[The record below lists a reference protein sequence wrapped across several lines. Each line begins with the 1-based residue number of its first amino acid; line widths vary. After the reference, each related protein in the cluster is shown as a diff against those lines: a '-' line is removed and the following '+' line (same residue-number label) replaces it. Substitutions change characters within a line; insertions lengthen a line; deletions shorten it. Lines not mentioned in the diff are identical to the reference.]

1 MPEVKFPTP
10 DVNLLAGDELDT
22 SPQGKFVRWAL
33 TWGRRIV
40 VLTELVV
47 ILAFISRFWL
57 DTTVASLNDKIEQ
70 KRAVVSSFS
79 DFEDKYRAV
88 LGQVDEAK
96 KIEKYT
102 KTLATY
108 DQILN
113 LTPGNVAM
121 AQMTIDE
128 KRISF
133 NGSCEEAVLS
143 DLVDN
148 FRNSAS
154 FSAVTV
160 ERIAKAENGQVI
172 EFSLR
177 ASYGVTK

>member
-88 LGQVDEAK
+88 L
-96 KIEKYT
+96 
-102 KTLATY
+102 
-108 DQILN
+108 
-113 LTPGNVAM
+113 
-121 AQMTIDE
+121 
-128 KRISF
+128 
-133 NGSCEEAVLS
+133 
-143 DLVDN
+143 
-148 FRNSAS
+148 
-154 FSAVTV
+154 
-160 ERIAKAENGQVI
+160 
-172 EFSLR
+172 
-177 ASYGVTK
+177 